1 MWTKIKSSLSI
12 KSSVFIAIAVTAG
25 ILCFAFFNWAGEAA
39 VRRAYSSHDA
49 TVERIEI
56 LKKDLAETVNPNGK
70 SCNSIIEIHEWL
82 RKQPGISLDAYSAE
96 TEQLIYESDGNF
108 DITYRNGETD
118 IRINDNAEY
127 VSILYKNSTIKIVL
141 RDTSYQD
148 YYAVVTIVSLFV
160 SFAVTLIVMLLIFR
174 YTFLNRI
181 LTLSKQVRAVSFG
194 ETEREVRVKGTDEI
208 KRLGDDIDSMRL
220 SMIDQYEKE
229 QDAIKAN
236 NELLTSIS
244 HDIRTPLTSII
255 GYSEMMT
262 DERTTNPEELKKY
275 AEICRD
281 KAYRLKELT
290 DTLFRYFYVYG
301 REETDLQ
308 FEKFD
313 AQMLFTQILGEQIVD
328 IMQEGYDVRVPT
340 ELEEQAYIN
349 IDVDLFKRVLD
360 NVFINLKKYA
370 DKAKPIIIN
379 GFISEGKVYIT
390 IENSV
395 RKGANQAESTKV
407 GLKTCARAMAQFGGS
422 FSVESD
428 GKVFTETLTLP
439 LAK

>member
-1 MWTKIKSSLSI
+1 MWTRIKSSLSL
-12 KSSVFIAIAVTAG
+12 KSSVFIAIAVAAG
-25 ILCFAFFNWAGEAA
+25 ILCFAFLNWAGESA
-39 VRRAYSSHDA
+39 VRKAYSSHDT
-49 TVERIEI
+49 TVERIEM
-56 LKKDLAETVNPNGK
+56 LRKDLKETVNPNGQ
-70 SCNSIIEIHEWL
+70 SCGSINAIHDWV
-82 RKQPGISLDAYSAE
+82 RKQSGISLDAYNAE
-96 TEQLIYESDGNF
+96 TGQLVYESDGNF
-108 DITYRNGETD
+108 DTTYRTGETD
-118 IRINDNAEY
+118 IRINDNTEY
-127 VSILYKNSTIKIVL
+127 VSILYKNSTVKIVL
-141 RDTSYQD
+141 RDISYQN
-148 YYAVVTIVSLFV
+148 YYAVVTIASLFI
-160 SFAVTLIVMLLIFR
+160 SFAVVLVIMLLIFR

-181 LTLSKQVRAVSFG
+181 LKLSKQVRAVSYG
-194 ETEREVRVKGTDEI
+194 ETDREVGVKGTDEI
-208 KRLGDDIDSMRL
+208 KMLGEDIDSMRL
-220 SMIDQYEKE
+220 SMIEQYEKE
-229 QDAIKAN
+229 QDAIRAN

-262 DERTTNPEELKKY
+262 DERTTSPEELKKY

-313 AQMLFTQILGEQIVD
+313 AQMLFTQILGEQIFD

-349 IDVDLFKRVLD
+349 VDIDLFKRVLD
-360 NVFINLKKYA
+360 NLFGNMKKYA

-379 GFISEGKVYIT
+379 GSISEGKVNIT

-407 GLKTCARAMAQFGGS
+407 GLKTCTRAMAQFGGS

-439 LAK
+439 LAD